1 MSASGNGGKLRA
13 KSESGAGPNNNTDS
27 QRGSSSRWLATF
39 HRAECPL
46 SGKAENIYSQRAFR
60 LLTQL
65 RHRQCAQRAVKKGFD
80 LVERKAAVSAV
91 RPMRRTTK

>member
-46 SGKAENIYSQRAFR
+46 SGVKRKTSTRSEHFAF
-60 LLTQL
+60 
-65 RHRQCAQRAVKKGFD
+65 
-80 LVERKAAVSAV
+80 
-91 RPMRRTTK
+91 